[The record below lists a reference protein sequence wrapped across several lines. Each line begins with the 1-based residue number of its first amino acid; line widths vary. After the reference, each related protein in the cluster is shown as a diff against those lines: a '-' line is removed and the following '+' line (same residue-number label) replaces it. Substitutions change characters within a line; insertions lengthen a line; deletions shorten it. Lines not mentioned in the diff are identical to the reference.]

1 MAGTRKLTIEILGD
15 AKGAGQAFG
24 DAENGAG
31 RFSRAMGGVAKAAV
45 GGAIAI
51 GGLAVAGF
59 KMAEAAAEDEKAA
72 AALAKTLSNVTG
84 ATDEQ
89 IAANEEWISAMG
101 RTLGVADDQLRP
113 AMDALVRGT
122 GDVAK
127 AQELAALA
135 MDISAGTG
143 KDLTTVSDALSK
155 AFNGNLGPLKKL
167 DPALADLVASG
178 ASADEV
184 MKALSAT
191 FGGQAATAADT
202 AAGKLQIAK
211 VQFGEMQEEIGAK
224 LIPVLAV
231 LATLFVTH
239 VIPAIE
245 KVVEWVSSMVRT
257 FQEGGL
263 SAVFD
268 RLGEA
273 WSQAWPKIVEFLGR
287 ASAALWEWIKEATP
301 VVLAQLGEWMA
312 ALGAW
317 IVDTGLPLL
326 GEKLATLADK
336 LWEWIKDITPK
347 VLEQL
352 GEWMTALGEWL
363 ITTGVPKL
371 WEKLAELGKQLVVWI
386 LEATPKAIAQLL
398 IWMTDLAAWI
408 ISTGLPMLVEKLV
421 LLGKELVEWIVESGP
436 DTLVKMGEWMLD
448 IAEWVVT
455 DGIPKMLGAAKDMGK
470 ALIDGLV
477 EGIGDFVGNLYT
489 EIEKIV
495 TKIGDK
501 VKAAINTIIRGW
513 NSLEFSLPKVSTP
526 IGDFGGWT
534 IGTPDIPLLAAGGA
548 VMRSGSAVVGEA
560 GAELVNLPR
569 GATVTPLSTGG
580 SDNVLTEVRDLLRA
594 LVDKDTD
601 VYLDGRKVGAGVAGG
616 SYGAMRA
623 MGA

>member
-1 MAGTRKLTIEILGD
+1 
-15 AKGAGQAFG
+15 
-24 DAENGAG
+24 
-31 RFSRAMGGVAKAAV
+31 
-45 GGAIAI
+45 
-51 GGLAVAGF
+51 
-59 KMAEAAAEDEKAA
+59 
-72 AALAKTLSNVTG
+72 
-84 ATDEQ
+84 
-89 IAANEEWISAMG
+89 
-101 RTLGVADDQLRP
+101 
-113 AMDALVRGT
+113 
-122 GDVAK
+122 
-127 AQELAALA
+127 
-135 MDISAGTG
+135 
-143 KDLTTVSDALSK
+143 
-155 AFNGNLGPLKKL
+155 
-167 DPALADLVASG
+167 
-178 ASADEV
+178 
-184 MKALSAT
+184 
-191 FGGQAATAADT
+191 
-202 AAGKLQIAK
+202 
-211 VQFGEMQEEIGAK
+211 
-224 LIPVLAV
+224 
-231 LATLFVTH
+231 
-239 VIPAIE
+239 
-245 KVVEWVSSMVRT
+245 
-257 FQEGGL
+257 
-263 SAVFD
+263 
-268 RLGEA
+268 
-273 WSQAWPKIVEFLGR
+273 
-287 ASAALWEWIKEATP
+287 
-301 VVLAQLGEWMA
+301 
-312 ALGAW
+312 
-317 IVDTGLPLL
+317 
-326 GEKLATLADK
+326 
-336 LWEWIKDITPK
+336 
-347 VLEQL
+347 
-352 GEWMTALGEWL
+352 
-363 ITTGVPKL
+363 
-371 WEKLAELGKQLVVWI
+371 
-386 LEATPKAIAQLL
+386 
-398 IWMTDLAAWI
+398 MTDLAAWI